1 MIMMMMMM
9 IKQGELVDEYH
20 PSLLEERKYLL
31 DSQNK
36 IDYTKYLDK
45 NDKVIPQRSRLRSLD
60 ERLDDEKTT
69 DKAKKKKRNS
79 DSDDDDDVYRMT
91 RRDLK
96 RLQNWNSLNDRA
108 YR

>member
-1 MIMMMMMM
+1 M
-9 IKQGELVDEYH
+9 
-20 PSLLEERKYLL
+20 L